1 MTSPT
6 HILAPGTLVA
16 PQVSTDSLADLAG
29 SGVTVLVSHR
39 PDGEEPGQ
47 PSANEMAGA
56 AAAAG
61 LRFVHIPVSG
71 MPDAAA
77 VTATADVLKT
87 LGADESV
94 LMFCRSGTRSTVA
107 WALAMR
113 ALGRAEPE
121 DLRATAAAA
130 GYDLS
135 RLPL

>member
-1 MTSPT
+1 MPSTP
-6 HILAPGTLVA
+6 HILAPGILVS
-16 PQVSTDSLADLAG
+16 PQVSPDDLADLAG
-29 SGVTVLVSHR
+29 AGVRVLVSHR

-47 PSANEMAGA
+47 PSAHNMAGA

-77 VTATADVLKT
+77 VSQTADVLKT
-87 LGADESV
+87 LGTGEAI

-113 ALGRAEPE
+113 ALGRGEPDE
-121 DLRATAAAA
+121 LRAAAAAA

>member
-1 MTSPT
+1 MTSTP
-6 HILAPGTLVA
+6 HILAPGILVA
-16 PQVSTDSLADLAG
+16 PQVSPDSLADLAG
-29 SGVTVLVSHR
+29 AGVRVLVSHR

-47 PSANEMAGA
+47 PSAADMAGA

-77 VTATADVLKT
+77 VSATADVLKT
-87 LGADESV
+87 LGTDESI

-113 ALGRAEPE
+113 ALGRGEPDE
-121 DLRATAAAA
+121 LRAAAAGA

>member
-1 MTSPT
+1 MSSSV
-6 HILAPGTLVA
+6 HILAPGILVA
-16 PQVSTDSLADLAG
+16 PQVSPDDLGDLAG
-29 SGVTVLVSHR
+29 AGVKVLVSHR

-47 PSANEMAGA
+47 PSAEDMAKA
-56 AAAAG
+56 AEAAG

-77 VTATADVLKT
+77 VAATVKVLDG
-87 LGADESV
+87 LAADESV

-113 ALGRAEPE
+113 ALGRGEPDE
-121 DLRATAAAA
+121 LRAAAAAA